1 VVLVTAEQK
10 KSLEPKINRYILA
23 SALNDYHWMMNSI
36 KLLRD
41 AMTGAGERVVR
52 QYGPDSDMPKAQGGS
67 SDPVYQEFLRREKRW
82 SRIREYE
89 DKVLL
94 IQERMHIIKD
104 QRETEVLHWLLE
116 GKSFRWI
123 GLHMGL
129 SHSHIGRIREEIV
142 TKLLEAEPDVP
153 YVPKVP
159 VLKKQKK

>member
-1 VVLVTAEQK
+1 MTAEQK
-10 KSLEPKINRYILA
+10 KNHEPKIDRYKLA

-52 QYGPDSDMPKAQGGS
+52 QYGPDSDMPKAQGGT

-82 SRIREYE
+82 IKIREYE
-89 DKVLL
+89 NKVKM
-94 IQERMHIIKD
+94 IQERMHAIQD
-104 QRETEVLHWLLE
+104 QREIEVLHWLLE

-129 SHSHIGRIREEIV
+129 SHSHIGRIREEIMD
-142 TKLLEAEPDVP
+142 KLLKAEPDVP

-159 VLKKQKK
+159 ILRNENL